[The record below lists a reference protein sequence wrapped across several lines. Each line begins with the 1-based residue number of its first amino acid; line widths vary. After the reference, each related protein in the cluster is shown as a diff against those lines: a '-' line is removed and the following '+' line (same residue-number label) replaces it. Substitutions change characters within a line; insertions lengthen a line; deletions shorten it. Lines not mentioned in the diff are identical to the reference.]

1 MESGAIEGG
10 APLSPARAAAGPE
23 KTFFTRQ
30 SSGLVRGISLG
41 SSVVLNL
48 SFIGIVQAVLAVT
61 LIPSSF
67 PGANPAIVT
76 LITAVM
82 MLAPYAMYGLFTRLM
97 PRSGGDYVF
106 VSRALG
112 PWAGLAASLNVTLWY
127 VAAIAY
133 LTFLIPTA
141 ALPSALGS
149 IGVIADSSTLT
160 GWSEDLLRDGWTF
173 AFAGAAILLIFLSA
187 SVRLNWTL
195 RVARGLFGLAALG
208 VVICIVVLLFNG
220 RDDFVGAV
228 SAFGG
233 NYDDIVAAGAIDTSF
248 DLGDTLLATTL
259 AFFSLGFGIAT
270 AYTGGELRS
279 SQQTAVRGML
289 YALAIAAAAMV
300 IAFALAGRVMGNDF
314 LGSATILSTAGDE
327 AYPFGVGSN
336 LFFFVSMLA
345 DSTIIAALL
354 GIAFVAAAAALCIP
368 VFLIASRSIFAWSFD
383 RIVPE
388 GLSHVDPRTRSPL
401 RANLLVVVVAFAYLA
416 LMVFG
421 SADFTTILFTQ
432 VLGLLGTFL
441 LVSLAG
447 ALLPYRRRDLYD
459 QGGSDRRVLGLPV
472 LTFVSVI
479 AFAIYAFFTIVLA
492 TQDVLAANSSV
503 GIKALIVIAV
513 ASLAAYPVSYLVNRS
528 RGLDLSLANRTL
540 PPE

>member
-1 MESGAIEGG
+1 MEPDTALDGAGSAQAAPEESGY
-10 APLSPARAAAGPE
+10 
-23 KTFFTRQ
+23 FTRS
-30 SSGLVRGISLG
+30 SSGLVRGISL
-41 SSVVLNL
+41 SSAVVLNL
-48 SFIGIVQAVLAVT
+48 AFIGIVQAVLAVT

-82 MLAPYAMYGLFTRLM
+82 MLAPYLMYGLFTRLM

-106 VSRALG
+106 VSRSLG
-112 PWAGLAASLNVTLWY
+112 PWLGFAASINVTLWY

-133 LTFLIPTA
+133 LTFLIPQF
-141 ALPSALGS
+141 ALPSALAS
-149 IGVIADSSTLT
+149 IGVIADSETLIT
-160 GWSEDLLRDGWTF
+160 WSQDLLLDGWTF
-173 AFAGAAILLIFLSA
+173 LFAGAAIALLFVSA
-187 SVRLNWTL
+187 SVKLNWTL
-195 RVARGLFGLAALG
+195 RVARVLFGLAALG
-208 VVICIVVLLFNG
+208 VVLSIVVLLLNG
-220 RDDFVGAV
+220 RDDFVNAV
-228 SAFGG
+228 AAFGG
-233 NYDDIVAAGAIDTSF
+233 DYDQIVAAGEIDTSF

-289 YALAIAAAAMV
+289 LALGIAAVTMIV
-300 IAFALAGRVMGNDF
+300 AFALASRVIGNDF
-314 LGSATILSTAGDE
+314 LGSATNLSAAGDE

-336 LFFFVSMLA
+336 FFFFVSMLA
-345 DSTIIAALL
+345 DSTLIAAVL

-383 RIVPE
+383 RLVPE
-388 GLSHVDPRTRSPL
+388 GLSEVEPRTRSPL
-401 RANLLVVVVAFAYLA
+401 RANLIVLVVAFAYLA

-432 VLGLLGTFL
+432 VLGLLGTFM
-441 LVSLAG
+441 LVALAG
-447 ALLPYRRRDLYD
+447 AVLPFRRPDLYKL
-459 QGGSDRRVLGLPV
+459 GASDRRVLGLPL
-472 LTFVSVI
+472 LTFVSLI
-479 AFAIYAFFTIVLA
+479 AFAIYAFFTVVLA

-513 ASLAAYPVSYLVNRS
+513 IALIAYPLSYALNKS
-528 RGLDLSLANRTL
+528 RGLDLSLANKTL

>member
-1 MESGAIEGG
+1 MEPDSAVGGGSSAQAAPQESGY
-10 APLSPARAAAGPE
+10 
-23 KTFFTRQ
+23 FTRS
-30 SSGLVRGISLG
+30 SSGLVRGISL
-41 SSVVLNL
+41 SSAVVLNL
-48 SFIGIVQAVLAVT
+48 AFIGIVQAVLAVT

-82 MLAPYAMYGLFTRLM
+82 MLAPYLMYGLFTRLM

-106 VSRALG
+106 VSRSLG
-112 PWAGLAASLNVTLWY
+112 PWLGFAASINVTLWY
-127 VAAIAY
+127 IAAIAY
-133 LTFLIPTA
+133 LTFLIPQF

-149 IGVIADSSTLT
+149 IGVIADSQTLIT
-160 GWSEDLLRDGWTF
+160 WSEDLLLDGWTF
-173 AFAGAAILLIFLSA
+173 LFAGAAIILLFVSA
-187 SVRLNWTL
+187 SVKLNWTL
-195 RVARGLFGLAALG
+195 RVARILFGLAAFG
-208 VVICIVVLLFNG
+208 VLLSIVVLLLNG
-220 RDDFVGAV
+220 RDDFVNAV
-228 SAFGG
+228 AAFGG
-233 NYDDIVAAGAIDTSF
+233 DYDQIVAAGAVDTSF

-279 SQQTAVRGML
+279 SQQTALRGML
-289 YALAIAAAAMV
+289 FALGIAAVTMIV
-300 IAFALAGRVMGNDF
+300 AFALASRVMGNDF
-314 LGSATILSTAGDE
+314 LGSATNLSAAGDE

-336 LFFFVSMLA
+336 FFFFVSMLA
-345 DSTIIAALL
+345 DSTIIAAVL

-383 RIVPE
+383 RLVPD
-388 GLSHVDPRTRSPL
+388 GLSKVDERTRSPL
-401 RANLLVVVVAFAYLA
+401 RANLIVLVVAFAYLA

-432 VLGLLGTFL
+432 VLGLLGTFM
-441 LVSLAG
+441 LVALAG
-447 ALLPYRRRDLYD
+447 AVLPFRRPDLYK
-459 QGGSDRRVLGLPV
+459 QAASGGRLLGLPL
-472 LTFVSVI
+472 LTFVSLI
-479 AFAIYAFFTIVLA
+479 AFAIYAFFTVVLA

-513 ASLAAYPVSYLVNRS
+513 IALIAYPLSYMVNKS
-528 RGLDLSLANRTL
+528 RGLDLSLANKTL